1 MLSVSGKNWEEA
13 NVPQRLIDKI
23 KNENNYSDLVSK
35 IVLSRNFDKNEILSI
50 TNRIKLANPFR
61 NNNDFNK
68 AKKILENSI
77 KKREEIL
84 IFGDYDVDGCVSTS
98 LFVNFLK
105 ELKYNSFT
113 YFIPNRFKDGY
124 GPNLELIKTLIQ
136 RKPKLI
142 IFLDCGSNSVNEI
155 NFLNSKKIKSIII
168 DHHEIY
174 RPYPKAN
181 CLINPKKN
189 CTYNNYDYLCSSSL
203 AYFFIEFFIKK
214 NNLKINF
221 KKNLIYVLLAT
232 ICDVMPLRK
241 INRILAIEA
250 IQDFNFKDFFLFDKI
265 LELKK
270 INRPFQMDD
279 FGFLIGPILN
289 SAGRISDPNVVIEL
303 LTNQN
308 SLQKKKLIKKLFL
321 MNEKRKQIENN
332 SINQI
337 NFDKINNSSDNIIIE
352 YKIGFNEGIIGII
365 ASKLKDIFEK
375 PCIILTK
382 SGNIFKGS
390 ARSTFFFNI
399 GKYIKQAIDL
409 NILLN
414 GGGHNMA
421 AGFSISKNNISI
433 FKDFIEKKYLENNL
447 IFKKNFISKIS
458 LNAINNPFYDDLK
471 KIGPFGAK
479 NEEPIFLIENV
490 KIINPKIL
498 LNKYISFFVKT
509 KSGKL
514 ISAISFNILESELS
528 RNLLNNQNEMGLF
541 IKIKEN
547 IWNNKKNLQLI
558 VVDAINQSN
567 NT

>member
-124 GPNLELIKTLIQ
+124 GPNLELIKTLIH